1 MTTFDNEPL
10 GDILILL
17 SRRYGLDISVN
28 DSAQVDTRMSITLN
42 SSQSLDEVISIIEH
56 IIPGKITADGNSLTL
71 ASAKA
76 G

>member
-1 MTTFDNEPL
+1 
-10 GDILILL
+10 
-17 SRRYGLDISVN
+17 
-28 DSAQVDTRMSITLN
+28 MSITLN

-56 IIPGKITADGNSLTL
+56 IIPVKITADGNSLTL